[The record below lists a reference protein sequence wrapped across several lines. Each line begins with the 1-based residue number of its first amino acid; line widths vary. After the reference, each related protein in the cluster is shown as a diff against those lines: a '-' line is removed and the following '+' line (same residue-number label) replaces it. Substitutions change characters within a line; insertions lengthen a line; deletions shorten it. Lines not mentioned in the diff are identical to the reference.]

1 MNEDIIE
8 NGISPLDGILPKDFG
23 GDMLSDLLDKKVD
36 NNLMVNGVV
45 NHLDS
50 KMNGELTGGKRLL
63 LDQLDS
69 PAKKQ
74 AVESGGLAVVTNG
87 GHGNGVNGGAV
98 RAPVSAPQAGQ
109 YVQNASGQIFLK
121 TSSSSGGVVLQPA
134 GQAGGGVVLQPAS
147 QATSGVVLQPSGQ
160 TGGGHVIVQNAEGQK
175 QLVFLQQTDGQ
186 KAVMRPAQT
195 VVRMTPQDNLNKL
208 PQVDGAEDDVEEL
221 EEEEEDPV
229 VNTTTTTTTDH
240 QEEQVAAA
248 ALDSPSAPGEPAT
261 SPAPSP
267 SPPPAQVK
275 IDTQKPFMCE
285 WAGCMKAFK
294 TPKEVENHAIA
305 LHCPLGSDDIPC
317 LWARCDGMKRKRFSL
332 MTHLQDRHCHPQV
345 STNWLLVL

>member
-1 MNEDIIE
+1 
-8 NGISPLDGILPKDFG
+8 
-23 GDMLSDLLDKKVD
+23 MLSDLLDKKVD
-36 NNLMVNGVV
+36 NNMMVNGVV
-45 NHLDS
+45 NHLDSS

-74 AVESGGLAVVTNG
+74 AVESGGVAVVTNG

-98 RAPVSAPQAGQ
+98 RAAVPAPQAGQ

-134 GQAGGGVVLQPAS
+134 GQAGGGVVLQPAG
-147 QATSGVVLQPSGQ
+147 QTGGGVVLQPSGQ
-160 TGGGHVIVQNAEGQK
+160 PGGGHVIVQNAEGQK

-195 VVRMTPQDNLNKL
+195 VVRVAPQDNLNKL

-221 EEEEEDPV
+221 EEEEDPGT
-229 VNTTTTTTTDH
+229 NTNSTPD
-240 QEEQVAAA
+240 QQPEQVAA
-248 ALDSPSAPGEPAT
+248 ALDSPAASGDLAT
-261 SPAPSP
+261 SPTPSP

-305 LHCPLGSDDIPC
+305 LHCPLGTDDIPC

-345 STNWLLVL
+345 RTNWLRVL

>member
-1 MNEDIIE
+1 
-8 NGISPLDGILPKDFG
+8 
-23 GDMLSDLLDKKVD
+23 MLSDLLDKKVD

-45 NHLDS
+45 NHLDTS
-50 KMNGELTGGKRLL
+50 KMNGELPGGKRLL

-74 AVESGGLAVVTNG
+74 AVESGAVAVVTNG

-98 RAPVSAPQAGQ
+98 RAAVSAPQTGQ

-121 TSSSSGGVVLQPA
+121 TSSGSGGVVLQPA
-134 GQAGGGVVLQPAS
+134 GQAGSGVVLQPAG
-147 QATSGVVLQPSGQ
+147 QGGGGVVLQPSGQ
-160 TGGGHVIVQNAEGQK
+160 AGGGHVIVQNAEGQK

-195 VVRMTPQDNLNKL
+195 VVRVAPQDNLNKL
-208 PQVDGAEDDVEEL
+208 PQVDGAEDDVEEEV
-221 EEEEEDPV
+221 EEEEPAT
-229 VNTTTTTTTDH
+229 NTSPD
-240 QEEQVAAA
+240 QQPEQPAATG
-248 ALDSPSAPGEPAT
+248 LESPSASGETAS
-261 SPAPSP
+261 SPAPPASSS
-267 SPPPAQVK
+267 SPPPQVK

-305 LHCPLGSDDIPC
+305 LHCPLGADDIPC

-345 STNWLLVL
+345 SRISDYLI

>member
-45 NHLDS
+45 NHLDTS

-74 AVESGGLAVVTNG
+74 AVESGGVAVVTNG

-98 RAPVSAPQAGQ
+98 RAAVSAAPANQ

-121 TSSSSGGVVLQPA
+121 TSSGGLVLQQA
-134 GQAGGGVVLQPAS
+134 GQASG
-147 QATSGVVLQPSGQ
+147 GVVLQPSGQ
-160 TGGGHVIVQNAEGQK
+160 TGSGHVIVQNAEGQK

-195 VVRMTPQDNLNKL
+195 VVRVAPQDNINKL
-208 PQVDGAEDDVEEL
+208 PQVDGAEDDVEEV
-221 EEEEEDPV
+221 EEEEDPAT
-229 VNTTTTTTTDH
+229 NTTTDQ
-240 QEEQVAAA
+240 QEEQAAT
-248 ALDSPSAPGEPAT
+248 ALDSPSASGDTVT
-261 SPAPSP
+261 SPTPSP

-305 LHCPLGSDDIPC
+305 LHCPLGTDDIPC

-345 STNWLLVL
+345 RRNWLLVL